1 MPSLPPATNPERI
14 ARILAMVTI
23 IIVVA
28 VLYVAKEVFV
38 PLALALL
45 FSFLLAP
52 VVTRLERWR
61 FSRIPAVLT
70 TVLLAFC
77 VVASV
82 GYLVFGQLYDLTLKL
97 PSYKD
102 NIGAK
107 IASIKSSGKTPFSQA
122 TDTLKELGKQLENTT
137 PEPNGAR
144 PMSATSEKKEKVV
157 PVQIVE
163 PATNLTT
170 LVQSVFGPIL
180 GPVGLAAIVVVFV
193 LFMLIKREDLRD
205 RIIHLIGRGKLNTTT
220 QALDE
225 AAHKVSGYLFMQ
237 VIINVSFGVPIG
249 IGLFFIGVPNALLW
263 GLLATLLRFV
273 PYVGAWIALG
283 FPLILSLAVSK
294 SWAMPIETL
303 GLFAVIEL
311 ITSNVLEPWLYGAH
325 TGLSPVAIMVATIFW
340 TWLWGGVGLLLA
352 TPLTVCVA
360 VLGKYIPSLSFLDA
374 ILGDEPT
381 LSPQDRFYQRLLA
394 SDRREADAIAHE
406 YLKDHSLP
414 ELYSDV
420 FVAALSSAEREDEAG
435 ALEERSQRFIFANT
449 REIIEEL
456 GLEAPKL
463 AAAKLADQKESD
475 PEETVVAVLDPEAK
489 KALFSHNTIYCL
501 PAADEA
507 DELVAVMLAQLLEQ
521 EGIKAESVTHKT
533 LANEMVAL
541 VAEAGSR
548 VVCISVTPPHNTLH
562 TRYLCKLLRSK
573 FPDLHIVVGF
583 WDSEHDEESMDRRKE
598 RLNADKIVSKL
609 TEALDDL
616 RPFAALET
624 QHVEVPALVGVK

>member
-1 MPSLPPATNPERI
+1 
-14 ARILAMVTI
+14 MVSI
-23 IIVVA
+23 IIIVA
-28 VLYVAKEVFV
+28 VLYFAKEVFV

-77 VVASV
+77 VVAAV
-82 GYLVFGQLYDLTLKL
+82 GYLVFGQLYDLTVKL

-102 NIGAK
+102 NIAAK
-107 IASIKSSGKTPFSQA
+107 IASIKSGGKSPFSQA
-122 TDTLKELGKQLENTT
+122 TDTIKELGKQLENTA
-137 PEPNGAR
+137 PEANAAR
-144 PMSATSEKKEKVV
+144 PLSGASEKKEKVV

-180 GPVGLAAIVVVFV
+180 GPLGLAAIVVVFV

-205 RIIHLIGRGKLNTTT
+205 RIIHLIGSGKLNTTT

-237 VIINVSFGVPIG
+237 VIINVSFGVPVG

-303 GLFAVIEL
+303 GLFAFIEL

-374 ILGDEPT
+374 MLGDEPT
-381 LSPQDRFYQRLLA
+381 LTPEDRFYQRLLA
-394 SDRREADAIAHE
+394 SDRREADAVAHE
-406 YLKDHSLP
+406 YLETHTLP

-420 FVAALSSAEREDEAG
+420 FVAAISSAEREDEAG
-435 ALEERSQRFIFANT
+435 TLEARSQRFIFTNT
-449 REIIEEL
+449 REMIEEI
-456 GLEAPKL
+456 GIEAPAL
-463 AAAKLADQKESD
+463 AAAKAAAL
-475 PEETVVAVLDPEAK
+475 K
-489 KALFSHNTIYCL
+489 KANHDDPVIEVIDASERKALVAQNPIYCL

-507 DELVAVMLAQLLEQ
+507 DEIVAVMLAQLLEQ
-521 EGIKAESVTHKT
+521 EGHRAESVSHKT
-533 LANEMVAL
+533 LANEMVAM

-548 VVCISVTPPHNTLH
+548 SVCISVTPPHNTLH
-562 TRYLCKLLRSK
+562 TRYLCKLLRAR
-573 FPDLHIVVGF
+573 FPDLHIVVGL
-583 WDSEHDEESMDRRKE
+583 WGAEQDEEALARRKE
-598 RLNADKIVSKL
+598 RLTADKIVGKL
-609 TEALDDL
+609 TDALDDL
-616 RPFAALET
+616 RPFATLDALPADET
-624 QHVEVPALVGVK
+624 ELAAAR